1 MKNIF
6 GKDKPE
12 DLADRDLRVIID
24 RMMDDSTFEHALI
37 DRVRSAF
44 ITDINTR
51 QIVLDKVNTLL
62 DEILCNEDNYT
73 KIKEAVIR
81 QIDELHNVK
90 ILLDRIPHS
99 KVESVQEYPINRWH
113 GHSNSDFANSI
124 TSMYMMSE
132 SNFLCETSEDVIAD
146 KQHLSDEVV
155 EIREEI
161 KRRFK

>member
-12 DLADRDLRVIID
+12 DLTDRDLRVIID
-24 RMMDDSTFEHALI
+24 RMMNDSTFEHVLI
-37 DRVRSAF
+37 DMVRSAF

-62 DEILCNEDNYT
+62 DEILCNEDNRT

-90 ILLDRIPHS
+90 ILLDRIPHNEV
-99 KVESVQEYPINRWH
+99 KPAHES
-113 GHSNSDFANSI
+113 S
-124 TSMYMMSE
+124 
-132 SNFLCETSEDVIAD
+132 
-146 KQHLSDEVV
+146 
-155 EIREEI
+155 
-161 KRRFK
+161 